1 MKDNTVV
8 GKNIV
13 LGVTGSIAAYKAAD
27 LCSKFTASGA
37 DVNVIMTK
45 ASLNLIG
52 SKTFLTLS
60 KNPVVTD
67 LWAISDW
74 RPGHIDLAEKA
85 DLFIVA
91 PCTANFIG
99 KFAHGIGDDALST
112 FALSFT
118 GDIFLAPAMNPKMWH
133 NTAVQ
138 SNIKLLKERDVVII
152 EPESGKVACGADG
165 TGRMRN
171 VGEICRIV
179 ETFSATERMS
189 E

>member
-1 MKDNTVV
+1 MKDSTVV
-8 GKNIV
+8 EKKIV

-27 LCSKFTASGA
+27 LCSKFTGLGA
-37 DVNVIMTK
+37 DVNVIMTE
-45 ASLNLIG
+45 ASMNLIG
-52 SKTFLTLS
+52 PKTFLTLS
-60 KNPVVTD
+60 KNPVITD
-67 LWAISDW
+67 LWAVSTW

-99 KFAHGIGDDALST
+99 KLAHGIGDDALST

-133 NTAVQ
+133 NVAVQ
-138 SNIKLLKERDVVII
+138 ANIRLLKERGVVII
-152 EPESGKVACGADG
+152 EPESGKVACGSDG

-171 VGEICRIV
+171 VREICRIV
-179 ETFSATERMS
+179 ETFQQTEKMS